1 MARHRGGALL
11 ITLHA
16 LCKVVCQQTA
26 MQSPE
31 SRIQTGPC
39 RMRTTNG
46 SETALLSTAINNS
59 SKRDEGSSES
69 FLEHKERATCKNDCG
84 KQRPYRW

>member
-1 MARHRGGALL
+1 
-11 ITLHA
+11 
-16 LCKVVCQQTA
+16 
-26 MQSPE
+26 
-31 SRIQTGPC
+31 
-39 RMRTTNG
+39 MRTTNG